1 LQPKSQAIKRLMNNG
16 SDIFKPGSLFFTFLP
31 QEPTVH
37 TQVYRHIGFAP
48 TTWQGFKGCPR
59 KKLRIFAIQFFW

>member
-48 TTWQGFKGCPR
+48 TDMAGF
-59 KKLRIFAIQFFW
+59 

>member
-1 LQPKSQAIKRLMNNG
+1 MNNA
-16 SDIFKPGSLFFTFLP
+16 SDIFKPGSLFFSFLP

-48 TTWQGFKGCPR
+48 TDMAGFLKDAQGRNSAF
-59 KKLRIFAIQFFW
+59 LQFNFFGSLKFN